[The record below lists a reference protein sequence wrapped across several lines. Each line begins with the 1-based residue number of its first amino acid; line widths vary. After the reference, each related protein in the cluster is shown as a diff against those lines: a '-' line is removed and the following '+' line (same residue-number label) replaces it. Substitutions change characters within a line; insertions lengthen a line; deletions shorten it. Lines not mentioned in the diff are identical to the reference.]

1 MRGPV
6 HCCPPPSSGA
16 QAGFSHVCRVAA
28 YILGVESEAGGEAS
42 PFWNKETFPRT
53 PTAGRLPP
61 VMLPAP
67 DQVPTEDE
75 VKLGGSRLESLEGG
89 PSCEVSPS
97 GEEGSGRLKGW

>member
-1 MRGPV
+1 MYAGWLPTSWV
-6 HCCPPPSSGA
+6 SS
-16 QAGFSHVCRVAA
+16 QRQEERP
-28 YILGVESEAGGEAS
+28 LL
-42 PFWNKETFPRT
+42 FWNKETFPRT

-67 DQVPTEDE
+67 DQVPTEDG

-89 PSCEVSPS
+89 PSCEVSSS